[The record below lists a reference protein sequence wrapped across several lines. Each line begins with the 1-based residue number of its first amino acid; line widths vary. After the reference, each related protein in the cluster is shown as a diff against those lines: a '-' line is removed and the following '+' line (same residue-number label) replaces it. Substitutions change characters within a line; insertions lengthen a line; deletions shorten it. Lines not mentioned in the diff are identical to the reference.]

1 MGKWIRLAAVI
12 LTLMMAPGIFAAA
25 EGKPEGEFPELNE
38 AGFLDDGEFVFE
50 DPENGVWR
58 YASDTLW
65 IEIYRREQKAPD
77 RVWYEAEIRCAPDVE
92 NGGPRM
98 IPADPDNWMKKKEY
112 PYKLAGRPGR
122 CWPSPMIISSCGW
135 SRKRNIRES

>member
-1 MGKWIRLAAVI
+1 MGKWIRLAAVV

-25 EGKPEGEFPELNE
+25 EGKPEGVFPELNE

-65 IEIYRREQKAPD
+65 IEIFRREQKAPD
-77 RVWYEAEIRCAPDVE
+77 RVWYEAEIRCADE
-92 NGGPRM
+92 KEGISIQIGPEDR
-98 IPADPDNWMKKKEY
+98 DGT
-112 PYKLAGRPGR
+112 GRHQ
-122 CWPSPMIISSCGW
+122 
-135 SRKRNIRES
+135 